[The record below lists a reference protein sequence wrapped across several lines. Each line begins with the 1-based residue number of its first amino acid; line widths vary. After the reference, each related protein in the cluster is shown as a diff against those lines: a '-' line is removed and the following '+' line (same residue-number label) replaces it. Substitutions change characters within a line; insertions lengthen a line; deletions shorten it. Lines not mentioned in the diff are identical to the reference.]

1 MCARKRRAGSWRW
14 RVAVAVVISVVLFQL
29 NPAKAVAM
37 DFALKAGRFQPA
49 KSDLRKVTS
58 GSWFAT
64 ALEVPVGQL
73 GAGKLSL
80 EVAWLKERRS
90 PDPGLLI
97 ESDIV
102 PVTLNY
108 TLGRG
113 LFQWGTGA
121 GLYYVRIVES
131 APPPIPASPNFA
143 VEDVSGDFPG
153 TQRVAGGHIFVRY
166 GAGALFAELLFQ
178 MVNAKVEPSFRQ
190 GVLKNQNGL
199 IFSVGYWFGK

>member
-1 MCARKRRAGSWRW
+1 MGERDMELPGERACERRAGSWRW
-14 RVAVAVVISVVLFQL
+14 RVAVAVVIGVVLFQL

-90 PDPGLLI
+90 PDPGFLI

-131 APPPIPASPNFA
+131 GPPPIPASPNFG

-153 TQRVAGGHIFVRY
+153 TQKSRWRTHLCEIWRGSPLRRVTFPDGQCEG
-166 GAGALFAELLFQ
+166 
-178 MVNAKVEPSFRQ
+178 
-190 GVLKNQNGL
+190 
-199 IFSVGYWFGK
+199 